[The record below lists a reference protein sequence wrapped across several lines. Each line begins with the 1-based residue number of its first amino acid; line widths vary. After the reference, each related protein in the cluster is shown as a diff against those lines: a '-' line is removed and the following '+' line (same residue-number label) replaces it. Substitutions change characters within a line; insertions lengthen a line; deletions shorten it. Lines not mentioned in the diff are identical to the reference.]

1 LVEHA
6 IENRSVGG
14 SIPPLGT
21 IHRSQMFANV
31 RNIQQICDLADDTFG
46 VVRQKPPQA
55 KEFVGTN
62 SAAMRRYQHMA
73 LTDVAIRKSKPRAK
87 LFQLSDSAGLQLV
100 VQPNGTKSGG
110 SPIAMAAIK
119 SRSGAIRS

>member
-1 LVEHA
+1 
-6 IENRSVGG
+6 
-14 SIPPLGT
+14 
-21 IHRSQMFANV
+21 MFADV

-46 VVRQKPPQA
+46 VVRQNPPQA
-55 KEFVGTN
+55 KKFVGTAVGTN